1 MSTQNIIIAVI
12 VLVALGAGTWW
23 VVSDPVGDAA
33 RSAIEQTPDVTPAEQ
48 MSDEEALPSGT
59 GRLMDLYERGVPME
73 CTFTYSDE
81 TGSGEGTSYFDGE
94 RMRVSGMHEEAGVQA
109 VSNVIND
116 GTMMYVWGDTPEG
129 EFAIKMAATE
139 EDMMDDEEFDEATAL
154 NEEVE
159 YDCREWSVDRSVF
172 NPPADVEF
180 MDMGTMMEDMMQGMP
195 DMEDMEGMD
204 MEELEAMME
213 DMMQG
218 MPQ

>member
-48 MSDEEALPSGT
+48 MSDEEALPSGM

-81 TGSGEGTSYFDGE
+81 TGSGEGASYFDGE
-94 RMRVSGMHEEAGVQA
+94 QMRVSAMYEENGTTF
-109 VSNVIND
+109 VSDIIND
-116 GTMMYVWGDTPEG
+116 GTMMYVWGESPGGD
-129 EFAIKMAATE
+129 FAIKMLATE
-139 EDMMDDEEFDEATAL
+139 EDMMDIDDDLDDATML
-154 NEEVE
+154 DEEVE

-172 NPPADVEF
+172 NPPADIEF
-180 MDMGTMMEDMMQGMP
+180 MDMGTVMEDMMQGMP
-195 DMEDMEGMD
+195 DMEDMD
-204 MEELEAMME
+204 MEELEALME

-218 MPQ
+218 MP